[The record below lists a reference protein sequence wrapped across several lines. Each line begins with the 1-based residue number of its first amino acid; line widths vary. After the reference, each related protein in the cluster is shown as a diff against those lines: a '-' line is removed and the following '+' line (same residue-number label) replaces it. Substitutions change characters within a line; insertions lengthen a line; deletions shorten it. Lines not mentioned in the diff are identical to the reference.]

1 MWNIYVHRL
10 GGIRPSA
17 AAEMPRSQIL
27 TRETVANTMEN
38 EMSKHTPGTWYVA
51 ERTMWHAEV
60 RFVRTSEDKSGVVG
74 LTSDRDAKLV
84 AAAPELLS
92 ALTNLLNWGREHTS
106 PIDPNSP
113 HELLVAAHEAI
124 AKANGVKEETITPMP
139 TGWRREF
146 PGFDHDIDALAKRLK
161 DEFGFYDSSWHN
173 DACPSFSAID
183 DSLRIWVN
191 WKNPDLREGWSHIYG
206 IDLPGEEG
214 SVFDTDDLEE
224 AIAMI
229 KALIAEKSERKVN
242 PALEALRYHV
252 TGAIERGEG
261 VAITEQLAD
270 ATITELIRDVKDGD
284 CALSAIFDD
293 GSTRKLFNFFID
305 ELAFFDSDLIGK
317 TETEAHQLHHDRT
330 IAYIQS

>member
-1 MWNIYVHRL
+1 MN
-10 GGIRPSA
+10 
-17 AAEMPRSQIL
+17 
-27 TRETVANTMEN
+27 
-38 EMSKHTPGTWYVA
+38 KHTPGNWYVA

-106 PIDPNSP
+106 PSHRNSP

-124 AKANGVKEETITPMP
+124 EKAGGSVPEAKQS
-139 TGWRREF
+139 GWRKEF
-146 PGFDHDIDALAKRLK
+146 PEFDHDIDALAKRLK

-183 DSLRIWVN
+183 DSIRIWIN
-191 WKNPDLREGWSHIYG
+191 WQNPDLREGWDNLYG
-206 IDLPGEEG
+206 IDLPGEED
-214 SVFDTDDLEE
+214 SVNDTDDLEE
-224 AIAMI
+224 AIAVI

-242 PALEALRYHV
+242 PTLEALRYHV

-261 VAITEQLAD
+261 VAITEQRTD
-270 ATITELIRDVKDGD
+270 AKITELIRDVNDGD

-293 GSTRKLFNFFID
+293 GSTRKLFNFYID
-305 ELAFFDSDLIGK
+305 ELAFFDADLIGK
-317 TETEAHQLHHDRT
+317 TQDEAHQLHHART
-330 IAYIQS
+330 LAYLQLD